1 MGFAGNTMDNNL
13 YLWRI
18 RAKRE
23 ALRRHGEKWTLNHD
37 RTVVKLL
44 YRWEVINRQQLH
56 DELQL
61 ISRSIS
67 TKCLST
73 PGLGKFRFS

>member
-1 MGFAGNTMDNNL
+1 MGFASNTMENNL

-37 RTVVKLL
+37 RTVFKLL

-61 ISRSIS
+61 ISRNIN